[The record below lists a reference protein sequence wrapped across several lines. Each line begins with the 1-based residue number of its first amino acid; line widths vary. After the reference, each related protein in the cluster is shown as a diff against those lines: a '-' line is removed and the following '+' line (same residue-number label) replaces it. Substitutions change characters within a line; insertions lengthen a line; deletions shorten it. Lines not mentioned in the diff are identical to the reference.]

1 MELQN
6 DVLKQRSP
14 KKAAFLQGFFKTG
27 KGQYAEGDIFYGLT
41 VGQSRALS
49 RKYKDLSFTD
59 LQILMNSEI
68 HEERLIAL
76 LILVLQYEST
86 DDSKVHTRIYKFFL
100 KNSKRVNNWDLVD
113 SSAPNIVGNYLL
125 HRDRAI
131 LYKYA
136 ASTNLW
142 QRRIAIISTFTFIR
156 NNDFKDTLKIVKLLM
171 NDKHDLIHKACGWM
185 LREVGKRDVAVLKK
199 FLNTNTTKLPRTA
212 LRYSI
217 EHFPKSVRD
226 SYLKLK

>member
-1 MELQN
+1 MKLQD

-59 LQILMNSEI
+59 LQILMNSKV

-76 LILVLQYEST
+76 LILVLQYEKA
-86 DDSKVHTRIYKFFL
+86 DDEKLRARIFKFVL
-100 KNSKRVNNWDLVD
+100 KNSKRINNWDLVD
-113 SSAPNIVGNYLL
+113 SSAPNIVGHYLL
-125 HRDRAI
+125 DKDRAI

-136 ASTNLW
+136 QSKNLW
-142 QRRIAIISTFTFIR
+142 QRRIAIIATFTFIR
-156 NNDFKDTLKIVKLLM
+156 AHDFKDTLKIVKILM
-171 NDKHDLIHKACGWM
+171 NDSHDLIHKACGWM
-185 LREVGKRDVAVLKK
+185 LREVGKRDEALLKK
-199 FLNTNTTKLPRTA
+199 FLNTHATKLPRTA

-226 SYLKLK
+226 YYLKLK